1 MITQQVEQAIAEG
14 FCEGHMRHGDLGLD
28 SGMYAER
35 IRNIVQKHL
44 ASDAGSS
51 RAVEFV
57 KALYHADLYLA
68 TACAKEAGEA
78 NAGGEAGNG
87 RSPAWER
94 FTEEYTGCIEG
105 MVGLYWK
112 QSAEAR
118 EMASNILTDL
128 FFPGRA
134 FSPNR
139 SFIPTRSYSPNRS
152 FISNCSIPNRSGVS
166 RIVFYDGRSSLAAW
180 LRVMVCSKA
189 GRARRTEEKL
199 REAPAAGHSRI
210 AAFPAMERMMIA
222 GRYEKRL
229 ASALFA
235 ACGKL
240 SESER
245 MALLWR
251 YEYNMPLRQIAASLG
266 TRSSRVEGH
275 LREVRRKLR
284 DSIICSLSRQD
295 GMSGRAIA
303 ECLQDM
309 VENPYSA
316 VSLLDCL
323 KDSGMRRK
331 PPTGDR
337 RLPARPRL
345 MLVKTGSEEH

>member
-1 MITQQVEQAIAEG
+1 MITQQVEQAIAAG

-35 IRNIVQKHL
+35 IRDIVQKHL

-78 NAGGEAGNG
+78 NAGGAAGDG

-94 FTEEYTGCIEG
+94 FTKEYKGCIEG

-112 QSAEAR
+112 PSAEAR
-118 EMASNILTDL
+118 EMAANILTDL
-128 FFPGRA
+128 FFPGRS
-134 FSPNR
+134 FSPGR
-139 SFIPTRSYSPNRS
+139 AFIP
-152 FISNCSIPNRSGVS
+152 NCSVS

-189 GRARRTEEKL
+189 SRARRTAEKL
-199 REAPAAGHSRI
+199 RETPAAGPSGI
-210 AAFPAMERMMIA
+210 AGLPAMERMMMA
-222 GRYEKRL
+222 GRYKKRL

-235 ACGKL
+235 ACGTL

-251 YEYNMPLRQIAASLG
+251 YEHNMSLRQIAASLG
-266 TRSSRVEGH
+266 TRSSRVKGH

-345 MLVKTGSEEH
+345 MLVKTGSAEH

>member
-1 MITQQVEQAIAEG
+1 
-14 FCEGHMRHGDLGLD
+14 
-28 SGMYAER
+28 MYAER
-35 IRNIVQKHL
+35 VRNIVHKHL
-44 ASDAGSS
+44 ASDAWSS

-68 TACAKEAGEA
+68 TACAKEAGEVK
-78 NAGGEAGNG
+78 AGGEAGNG
-87 RSPAWER
+87 RSPAWEK
-94 FTEEYTGCIEG
+94 FTQEYKACIDG
-105 MVGLYWK
+105 LVGLYWK
-112 QSAEAR
+112 QSAEAS
-118 EMASNILTDL
+118 EIAANVLTDL
-128 FFPGRA
+128 FFPSRSLFPGRLPA
-134 FSPNR
+134 
-139 SFIPTRSYSPNRS
+139 
-152 FISNCSIPNRSGVS
+152 S
-166 RIVFYDGRSSLAAW
+166 RIVSYDGRSSLSVW
-180 LRVMVCSKA
+180 LRSMVSGKA
-189 GRARRTEEKL
+189 SRARRSAKNL
-199 REAPAAGHSRI
+199 REAPAPEPAGKP
-210 AAFPAMERMMIA
+210 ALPAMERMMIA
-222 GRYEKRL
+222 GRYRKRL
-229 ASALFA
+229 ASALLA

-323 KDSGMRRK
+323 KDSGIRRK

-337 RLPARPRL
+337 RLPGRPRL
-345 MLVKTGSEEH
+345 MLVKTGSAEH